1 MTAKWIIVTS
11 HGICHR
17 SVHLT
22 LRNRRRVFFVDKL
35 ALVRGNLPLVDAY
48 LQAGLDALGDATRMA
63 IFQKLAG
70 GPIAVNELA
79 RTLPV
84 SRPAVSQHL
93 RVLKNA
99 GLVTDS
105 KAGTRRLYQLN
116 PEGVARLRA
125 HFDQMWTKAMS
136 AFQATAEKGLLG
148 GKHGKHLGRSRCT

>member
-1 MTAKWIIVTS
+1 MS
-11 HGICHR
+11 
-17 SVHLT
+17 
-22 LRNRRRVFFVDKL
+22 
-35 ALVRGNLPLVDAY
+35 
-48 LQAGLDALGDATRMA
+48 DATRMA

-70 GPIAVNELA
+70 GPIPVVELA

-93 RVLKNA
+93 RVLKDA
-99 GLVTDS
+99 GLVMDS

-136 AFQATAEKGLLG
+136 AFQTAAEKPPIGEKD
-148 GKHGKHLGRSRCT
+148 GKHRGRSSRSKKHSRSSRN

>member
-1 MTAKWIIVTS
+1 
-11 HGICHR
+11 
-17 SVHLT
+17 
-22 LRNRRRVFFVDKL
+22 
-35 ALVRGNLPLVDAY
+35 VDAY

-63 IFQKLAG
+63 IFQRLAG
-70 GPIAVNELA
+70 GPVAVNELA

-125 HFDQMWTKAMS
+125 HFDQMWTTALS
-136 AFQATAEKGLLG
+136 SFQAAAEKPVEE
-148 GKHGKHLGRSRCT
+148 KHGKPSKQRGRSRRT

>member
-1 MTAKWIIVTS
+1 
-11 HGICHR
+11 
-17 SVHLT
+17 
-22 LRNRRRVFFVDKL
+22 
-35 ALVRGNLPLVDAY
+35 
-48 LQAGLDALGDATRMA
+48 MA

-79 RTLPV
+79 QKLPV

-105 KAGTRRLYQLN
+105 RAGTRRLYRLN

-125 HFDQMWTKAMS
+125 HFDQMWTQAMS
-136 AFQATAEKGLLG
+136 AFQATAEKEPLG
-148 GKHGKHLGRSRCT
+148 EQRGKHRGRSRRS